1 MQDDSDDDFIGIQDV
16 GEDVRVQV
24 DESEQADFFEALL
37 HCYSNPL
44 MFFKKGMEEMKK
56 AATEHL
62 YDESKGC
69 TNEFTTLR
77 SVLQFFMLKAQ
88 FGWSDAS
95 FNEFLRVLGDLLPK
109 GNKVPANTYYAK
121 KLISPLTMGVEKIQ
135 IVVPVGT
142 RRIKTT
148 KEEENGASILTE
160 KKRKKT
166 TKNTQKSSKTTG
178 HEEVDYYVQRRV
190 PSLVIW
196 YLPVVDRLRCLF
208 ANPEDAQLMC

>member
-77 SVLQFFMLKAQ
+77 SVLQFFMLKAR

-121 KLISPLTMGVEKIQ
+121 K
-135 IVVPVGT
+135 
-142 RRIKTT
+142 
-148 KEEENGASILTE
+148 
-160 KKRKKT
+160 
-166 TKNTQKSSKTTG
+166 
-178 HEEVDYYVQRRV
+178 
-190 PSLVIW
+190 
-196 YLPVVDRLRCLF
+196 
-208 ANPEDAQLMC
+208 AN